1 MWYPRSWQQC
11 IVAGAVAVGVGLAV
25 GIPSALVPNPWFARM
40 TAVPGWSYVA
50 WILIAVMSAV
60 LAATYVGDASATS
73 TTSRR
78 TGILA
83 NIGSVLAVGCPV
95 CNKLVVAAVGVSGAL
110 NVWAPVQPVIAAVS
124 VSVLGWAL
132 QQRISSRRA
141 CPTPSAQ
148 PRVAQPVA
156 GSGLQDVL
164 VFGDVGQVTQSV
176 TATRD
181 RP

>member
-11 IVAGAVAVGVGLAV
+11 SVAGAVAVGVGLAV

-40 TAVPGWSYVA
+40 TAVPGWGYAA

-78 TGILA
+78 TGIVA
-83 NIGSVLAVGCPV
+83 NIGSILAVGCPV
-95 CNKLVVAAVGVSGAL
+95 CNKLVVATLGVSGAL
-110 NVWAPVQPVIAAVS
+110 NMWAPVQPVIAAVS
-124 VSVLGWAL
+124 VSLLGWAL
-132 QQRISSRRA
+132 WQRISSRRA
-141 CPTPSAQ
+141 CPAPS
-148 PRVAQPVA
+148 
-156 GSGLQDVL
+156 
-164 VFGDVGQVTQSV
+164 DVGRVTQSV
-176 TATRD
+176 TAALD